1 MVKKQ
6 TKQRKQ
12 ARNISPKVKKNKS
25 FSPKKLN
32 PSILPITTT
41 ITSTEGGCAD
51 SLTVSMHVE
60 KDKIVEFSVKA
71 AKHSC
76 PEIKK
81 VSEEIS
87 KHVIGKHIGDVYTIK
102 EELFD
107 AKAMPHH
114 SSTLVIHA
122 LRQVIL
128 QYESQKA
135 TSTLREAMSMLQEYD
150 KGLPER
156 NLGTDY
162 EY

>member
-6 TKQRKQ
+6 RKQ
-12 ARNISPKVKKNKS
+12 IKKVLPKGKVIKK
-25 FSPKKLN
+25 PLMKKLN
-32 PSILPITTT
+32 KNIIPITTT

-51 SLTVSMHVE
+51 SLTASMQVE
-60 KDKIVEFSVKA
+60 KDKIIEFSIKPA
-71 AKHSC
+71 RHSC
-76 PEIKK
+76 PEVKK
-81 VSEEIS
+81 VSEAIS
-87 KHVIGKHIGDVYTIK
+87 HHVIGKHIGDVYTIK

-114 SSTLVIHA
+114 SSILVIHA
-122 LRQVIL
+122 LRQLIL

-135 TSTLREAMSMLQEYD
+135 TGALREAMSLLQEYD
-150 KGLPER
+150 KDLPER